1 MTLSI
6 ARAQDASAE
15 VRALVDELN
24 RTLARHYADDQ
35 RHGLAIEQLFAPN
48 IHFFLAQLD
57 GVAAGCGG
65 VALFPDYAEVKRMYT
80 RPAARG
86 QGVATAVLARIE
98 AEARDAGAG
107 VLRLETG
114 LYQREAIALYERAG
128 FRACGAFGPY
138 AAMAPRAIELSL
150 FYEKPL

>member
-6 ARAQDASAE
+6 EPVPEATAE

-24 RTLARHYADDQ
+24 RTLAQHYADDQ
-35 RHGLAIEQLFAPN
+35 RHGLAIEQLFVPN
-48 IHFFLAQLD
+48 IRFFLARLD
-57 GVAAGCGG
+57 GLAAGCGG

-86 QGVATAVLARIE
+86 RGIAKAVLARLE
-98 AEARDAGAG
+98 AEARAAGAA

-114 LYQREAIALYERAG
+114 RYQREATRLYEGAG
-128 FRACGAFGPY
+128 FRGCGAFGPY